1 MMQRI
6 YTERKKIFTWTC
18 SLAGLYHMWSS
29 VKKKNGET
37 KYSKTIHTNKGY
49 RNTYTAQESKIL
61 WHDIIIYK
69 S

>member
-1 MMQRI
+1 MQPGRLVS
-6 YTERKKIFTWTC
+6 YVVEC
-18 SLAGLYHMWSS
+18 E
-29 VKKKNGET
+29 KKNGET

-69 S
+69 F